1 AFPLLD
7 NLEGE
12 MTIDEM
18 ANATRNIFKPDVM
31 DKSLPELEL
40 LLKQHMARVPVE
52 HKGGDSNNQH
62 LYDSTYKE
70 YIHWMDAYKHLTFL
84 IEGRRTAKRHTFTL
98 VVSCL
103 ALLVS
108 GGLLLARLW
117 GI

>member
-1 AFPLLD
+1 
-7 NLEGE
+7 

-18 ANATRNIFKPDVM
+18 ANATRDIFKPDVM
-31 DKSLPELEL
+31 DKSLSELEL

-103 ALLVS
+103 ALLIS
-108 GGLLLARLW
+108 SGLLLVRL
-117 GI
+117 GVI